1 MKYFRNCFFWGL
13 CLIAY
18 NHTALAETRY
28 VTDEL
33 QLSMYEL
40 INSKGKLL
48 KRLNSGDELELLEQ
62 EGLFAKVRAKDG
74 TEGWT
79 KAGFLIQ
86 QKPARTQLAE
96 LQQQHELL
104 TSKLEQSE
112 ANLKKSRIELD
123 NLKHQE
129 QQANTELQDQ
139 LANTEGV
146 VAALDRIQQE
156 NEVLR
161 NNQDQMFSTIPLNW
175 GLIAAGS
182 AFVLGIIA
190 GIVLFDYRSR
200 KRHGGYRIY

>member
-1 MKYFRNCFFWGL
+1 MKYFKNCFFSGL
-13 CLIAY
+13 CLIAC

-62 EGLFAKVRAKDG
+62 EGLYAKVRAEDG

-86 QKPARTQLAE
+86 EKPARTQLVE
-96 LQQQHELL
+96 LQLQHEALA
-104 TSKLEQSE
+104 TELEQSKDK
-112 ANLKKSRIELD
+112 LQKSRNELD

-129 QQANTELQDQ
+129 QQATAELQDQ

-156 NEVLR
+156 NEALR
-161 NNQDQMFSTIPLNW
+161 NSQNQMHSAIPLNW
-175 GLIAAGS
+175 GLIAAGIT
-182 AFVLGIIA
+182 FILGIIA
-190 GIVLFDYRSR
+190 GIMLFDYRSR